1 MKWSSHFTKI
11 TKKATTTLNFL
22 RRNLKNFPQEC
33 RKTAYISLVS
43 SILDYESIVW
53 DPYLKQDIEKLE
65 RVQKQAARFITGDY
79 RTREEGCVTGMLQSL
94 ELSSLENRRS
104 SNRLIYMYK
113 VVEGLVPAIP
123 PNEFLKPTRQK
134 RQVKAKYFES
144 CETENI
150 LDRHISNNNRS
161 FIVEHCK
168 TEQLKHSF
176 FVRTVVEWNHLDT
189 ETVRAETVESFK
201 QALPQCY

>member
-1 MKWSSHFTKI
+1 M
-11 TKKATTTLNFL
+11 
-22 RRNLKNFPQEC
+22 
-33 RKTAYISLVS
+33 
-43 SILDYESIVW
+43 
-53 DPYLKQDIEKLE
+53 
-65 RVQKQAARFITGDY
+65 
-79 RTREEGCVTGMLQSL
+79 
-94 ELSSLENRRS
+94 
-104 SNRLIYMYK
+104 
-113 VVEGLVPAIP
+113 GLVLAIR

-144 CETENI
+144 CETKNI

-189 ETVRAETVESFK
+189 ETVCAERVESFK